1 MLKWS
6 GALAWQPSPKAKDW
20 MPPTT
25 NGRNMAVGKLAL
37 AVTEET
43 SHVGPSELPL
53 GTLPPTHPS
62 KVPGAQGMAVCV
74 ILPLDA
80 GTGPGPLHAAAG
92 PNSNAVVAATPA
104 VTDLAGSAQS
114 LACVPPAQAR
124 PPDSVQPVRA

>member
-62 KVPGAQGMAVCV
+62 KAPGAQGMAVCV
-74 ILPLDA
+74 IPPLDSD
-80 GTGPGPLHAAAG
+80 TGPLMRR
-92 PNSNAVVAATPA
+92 PA
-104 VTDLAGSAQS
+104 STRTWSWPS
-114 LACVPPAQAR
+114 RRRKPAR
-124 PPDSVQPVRA
+124 PTASSR